1 MYKGD
6 KMTDNNE
13 KKLAVV
19 TGGSRGIGKEC
30 ALELAKAG
38 YDIVITY
45 AGNDEAANK
54 TIGELKA
61 LNVEAEAYKFDVSN
75 SEQCKENI
83 AKILEKYGQIDAL
96 VNNAGITRDNLMLR
110 MTDEAWN
117 SVINTNLNSMFYM
130 TQPIVKAMMKK
141 RQGVIVN
148 MSSIV
153 GVYGNAGQTNYSAAK
168 AGVIGFTKSLAKEVA
183 SRNIRVNA
191 VAPGFIQTDMTK
203 DLDTSKIVEAIPLKK
218 LGEAS
223 DIAKTVKFFIVD
235 APYITGQV
243 LCVDG
248 GLVI

>member
-1 MYKGD
+1 
-6 KMTDNNE
+6 MTDNNE

-19 TGGSRGIGKEC
+19 TGGSRGIGKES

-38 YDIVITY
+38 YNVVITY

-54 TIGELKA
+54 TVGELKA

-83 AKILEKYGQIDAL
+83 AKILEKHGQIDAL

-203 DLDTSKIVEAIPLKK
+203 DLDTSKIVDAIPLKK

>member
-1 MYKGD
+1 MN
-6 KMTDNNE
+6 TSE
-13 KKLAVV
+13 KKVALI
-19 TGGSRGIGKEC
+19 TGASRGIGKEC

-38 YDIVITY
+38 YNIVITY
-45 AGNDEAANK
+45 AGNDDAANK
-54 TIGELKA
+54 TVSEIKA

-75 SEQCKENI
+75 SDECKENI
-83 AKILEKYGQIDAL
+83 GKILEKHGQIDAL

-141 RQGVIVN
+141 RQGVIIN

-153 GVYGNAGQTNYSAAK
+153 GVYGNAGQINYSAAK

-191 VAPGFIQTDMTK
+191 IAPGFIQTDMTK

-218 LGEAS
+218 LGDVS
-223 DIAKTVKFFIVD
+223 DIAKTVKFLVTD

-243 LCVDG
+243 ICVDG